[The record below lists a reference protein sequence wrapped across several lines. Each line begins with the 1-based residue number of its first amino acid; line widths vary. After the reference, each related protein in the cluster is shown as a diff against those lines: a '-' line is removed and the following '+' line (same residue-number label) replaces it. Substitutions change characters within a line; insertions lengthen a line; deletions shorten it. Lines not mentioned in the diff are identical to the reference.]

1 MIGMRAHR
9 AALVATVAL
18 VAAVMPAGVAR
29 AGDRHAISGT
39 SSASGAPTL
48 PSGISS
54 DTLGRGEGKYYTI
67 NLADGVNAYLKAR
80 TYGHSDQLTITIY
93 TASGDKCGSSFDTSY
108 ASAWLDPVVGDGDVK
123 WSSDWALS
131 GGCGRPGRY
140 AVQVA
145 RSRDTSP
152 GAIPVDL
159 YFLAERP
166 VSSTQGLPGPAGKD
180 ENAPQPDITLSARN
194 VDGAEREGD
203 APRLSGR
210 QGAISTSIPASTTV
224 YWRLPAVDWNQ
235 RISFT
240 LRYDTSSTSGQ
251 VTAGVD
257 NMFGTGISQHSGYHF
272 TSEQTKIGGG
282 TVPIRYR
289 NRESDDSAVYGASW
303 AGPYYLYV
311 ATGRDTGTIKATLT
325 YLISGSAGGAP
336 DYDSA
341 SGATTARAAFDGD
354 DPTLLGMP
362 RMPFAMTA
370 GLLCLA
376 GAAGLAFWPRLARRV
391 RRQPVNAR

>member
-1 MIGMRAHR
+1 MRAHR
-9 AALVATVAL
+9 GALVATVAL

-29 AGDRHAISGT
+29 AGDRHTISGT
-39 SSASGAPTL
+39 SSASGAPSL
-48 PSGISS
+48 PNGISS
-54 DTLGRGEGKYYTI
+54 DTLDRGEGKYYTI

-80 TYGHSDQLTITIY
+80 TYGHSDQITITLY
-93 TASGDKCGSSFDTSY
+93 TSAGDKCGSSSDTS
-108 ASAWLDPVVGDGDVK
+108 ATSAWLKAVTGEGDVK
-123 WSSDWALS
+123 WNSSWALAKD
-131 GGCGRPGRY
+131 CGRPGRY

-145 RSRDTSP
+145 RTRDTSS
-152 GAIPVDL
+152 GTIPVDL

-166 VSSTQGLPGPAGKD
+166 VSSTTGLPGPADKDGKG
-180 ENAPQPDITLSARN
+180 PTPDITLSAHK

-210 QGAISTSIPASTTV
+210 QGVISTSIAAGTTV
-224 YWRLPAVDWNQ
+224 YWRLPTVGWNQ
-235 RISFT
+235 RISYT

-251 VTAGVD
+251 VTVGVD
-257 NMFGTGISQHSGYHF
+257 NMFATGISQNYGYHF
-272 TSEQTKIGGG
+272 TREQTKISGA

-303 AGPYYLYV
+303 SGPYYLYV
-311 ATGRDTGTIKATLT
+311 TPAKDTGTIKASLA
-325 YLISGSAGGAP
+325 YLISGSADGAP
-336 DYDSA
+336 DYGSA
-341 SGATTARAAFDGD
+341 AGATTAQAAFDGG

-362 RMPFAMTA
+362 RMPFAVTA